1 VSERCLILTASALGC
16 PPAAECRKDGLC
28 QRTRQPLGGH
38 LPPREREPAYLETL
52 GYEPL
57 RNGDMYEALPPVRKR
72 RVRLS

>member
-1 VSERCLILTASALGC
+1 VPQGR
-16 PPAAECRKDGLC
+16 
-28 QRTRQPLGGH
+28 
-38 LPPREREPAYLETL
+38 PPREREPAYLETL

>member
-16 PPAAECRKDGLC
+16 PPAAEC
-28 QRTRQPLGGH
+28 RQPLGGH